1 MHAENP
7 ANAPKSYQS
16 PKANKPTSV
25 STCNTEHIVS
35 NYFLKGLSPLLKSEF
50 LGMYKKEKLSF
61 GNWTEESLNH
71 SFPRSWLYDTEEVA
85 SPLLASLSTDLQDC

>member
-50 LGMYKKEKLSF
+50 LGMYKKEKTQPWELDRREF
-61 GNWTEESLNH
+61 ESQL
-71 SFPRSWLYDTEEVA
+71 PQV
-85 SPLLASLSTDLQDC
+85 LAV